1 MQLEA
6 EIRVS
11 MDLLKYFITHRKLFD
26 NSSLPYWYS
35 LMKFIG
41 ATMTEILNILFLGTQ
56 TTITNCILGYLS
68 FCIIARID
76 DMYAMSLKRF
86 PLKSALDDHIR

>member
-1 MQLEA
+1 MKLEA

-11 MDLLKYFITHRKLFD
+11 MDLMHYFLTHRENFD
-26 NSSLPYWYS
+26 DSPLPYWYS

-41 ATMTEILNILFLGTQ
+41 ATMTEVLNILNLGTQ
-56 TTITNCILGYLS
+56 TTVTTCILGYVT
-68 FCIIARID
+68 FGIIAIID

-86 PLKSALDDHIR
+86 PLKAAL